1 MFRKL
6 GLQIQHFDKVI
17 SLQFSTI
24 QLRWLTAILVS
35 FIASLL
41 LLSWALP
48 TFATTTASPQTC
60 YVGTYLSSL
69 HDLSPSSKSFNADFW
84 LWSRCPSQQIEELEH
99 NDFLNAVKL
108 DTGFDSKPEK
118 IGNIYYSSRKVSG
131 VFYYDWNL
139 SNFPFD
145 RHVLQIPF
153 ENSVF
158 DVNSLV
164 LKPDTSESAY
174 NNNIQLD
181 GWYIT
186 GFSIK
191 DSKIRYKTTFGDPSI
206 SRSSKSDYSRLT
218 ISIAIARNSLT
229 SFFKLNS
236 GAYIAFGISLVTFF
250 LNPTQ
255 PTLVSGRIGAL
266 VGCLFA
272 TLVNLRA
279 IDGVLG
285 RTERLTLSDKI
296 HITIMLYIL
305 ATIVETVYTRLM
317 NEAGQDKSSRHLDRL
332 SFAVS
337 GISFIVVNLILIAS
351 AAIAG

>member
-6 GLQIQHFDKVI
+6 GLQIQHFDKVVG
-17 SLQFSTI
+17 LPFSTI
-24 QLRWLTAILVS
+24 QLRWLTAILIS
-35 FIASLL
+35 FVASLL

-48 TFATTTASPQTC
+48 AFATTTESPQTC
-60 YVGTYLSSL
+60 YVGAYLSSL
-69 HDLSPSSKSFNADFW
+69 SDLNPLSKSFNADFW

-108 DTGFDSKPEK
+108 DTSFDSKSEK

-139 SNFPFD
+139 ANFPFD

-164 LKPDTSESAY
+164 LKPDTSQSAY
-174 NNNIQLD
+174 SDNIQLE
-181 GWYIT
+181 GWQIT
-186 GFSIK
+186 SFSIK
-191 DSKIRYKTTFGDPSI
+191 DSKIRYKTNFGVPST
-206 SRSSKSDYSRLT
+206 SRSGKSDYSRLT
-218 ISIAIARNSLT
+218 IAIAIARNSVT

-255 PTLVSGRIGAL
+255 PAFVSGRIGAL

-272 TLVNLRA
+272 ALVNLRA
-279 IDGVLG
+279 VDGVLG

-296 HITIMLYIL
+296 HIIVMLYIL
-305 ATIVETVYTRLM
+305 ATIVETAYTRLM
-317 NEAGQDKSSRHLDRL
+317 NEAGREKSSRHLDRL

-337 GISFIVVNLILIAS
+337 SISFIIVNLILIAS
-351 AAIAG
+351 AAIDG